1 MKEYH
6 FTEGTFSWFTSYLI
20 GRSQCV
26 QIKSSF
32 SPIIPV
38 PWGVPQVS
46 ILGPLRFLLFL
57 NELPY
62 VVKDDSDDT
71 SEDTDNEVV
80 IYADDNT
87 PITSDK
93 DPIQLQRKIQD
104 EANLVTN
111 WFSKSDMICSSD
123 KTKLLIV
130 GTNSNRQSKP
140 ENENLSLKV
149 NICGEEKHETT
160 SEKLLG
166 IIVNNTATFKNHLHG
181 DDENQGLLKQLSVRV
196 GMMTKLR
203 KYLPPAKLKIV
214 MEGMF
219 SSKLTYGMTVWSRVW
234 DIPGTMDED
243 ATVRTSASLTKED
256 VRKLQVLQNKC
267 LRIMTHSDYKTPTVS
282 LLQKTNTLS
291 VHQMMAQFSLS
302 QVFSIYKS
310 KLPTYHYSRLFV
322 NTQAELRTRSA
333 NDYSVNRIEFKLSIA
348 RTNFFYQSSRLW
360 SALPEDIK
368 AARNK
373 SIFKKLSKSWVKSN
387 ILVKP

>member
-1 MKEYH
+1 M
-6 FTEGTFSWFTSYLI
+6 
-20 GRSQCV
+20 
-26 QIKSSF
+26 
-32 SPIIPV
+32 
-38 PWGVPQVS
+38 
-46 ILGPLRFLLFL
+46 
-57 NELPY
+57 
-62 VVKDDSDDT
+62 
-71 SEDTDNEVV
+71 
-80 IYADDNT
+80 
-87 PITSDK
+87 
-93 DPIQLQRKIQD
+93 
-104 EANLVTN
+104 
-111 WFSKSDMICSSD
+111 
-123 KTKLLIV
+123 

-219 SSKLTYGMTVWSRVW
+219 SSKLTYGITVWSHVW

-267 LRIMTHSDYKTPTVS
+267 LRIITHSDYKTPTVS